1 MRSTAIK
8 RVVDL
13 AGSSLLLAL
22 MVVPMAITA
31 ALIRA
36 RMGRPVIYA
45 SLRPG
50 RNHLPFLMYKFRSM
64 TEKRDETGELL
75 PDAERI
81 THLGR
86 FLRSSSLDEF
96 PALFNVLKGEMSL
109 VGPRPLRMEYLSRYS
124 PHQARRH
131 EVKPGI
137 TGLAQISGRNAMSWD
152 ERFDRDVWYV
162 DHWSVALDLSI
173 LWRTLLA
180 VLRREGVSAPGHATM
195 PEFLGNGE
203 QN

>member
-1 MRSTAIK
+1 MKSPAIK
-8 RVVDL
+8 RLVDL
-13 AGSSLLLAL
+13 VVSSLLLAM

-31 ALIRA
+31 ALIRV
-36 RMGRPVIYA
+36 RMGTPVIYA

-50 RNHLPFLMYKFRSM
+50 RNHQPFLMYKFRSM
-64 TEKRDETGELL
+64 TDKRDESGELL
-75 PDAERI
+75 PDADRI
-81 THLGR
+81 TRFGQ

-96 PALFNVLKGEMSL
+96 PALVNVLRGEMSL

-162 DHWSVALDLSI
+162 DHWSVVLDLSI